1 MVSMS
6 TLQTLSELRRHG
18 SVHAAAK
25 VMHLAPSSVSQ
36 RIKALSEECGMTLFE
51 RQGRGGRL
59 TEEGRATAELA
70 DKVVLMW
77 ERGLLNIRSGTR
89 PSNRRTIRI
98 GAFPSA
104 LAACVLPAAAR
115 LRRQQQFHVE
125 LLEVDPLEA
134 ASLVEHAQLDAALTL
149 GEILDGDLTMD
160 PRLTHRTLWREP
172 FALVLPKAY
181 AAMGTR
187 PTSIRGYSGLP
198 WVLPRRGSA
207 CDQLLGRH
215 LARMGVRPRTVAR
228 SDDWSLLQRMAD
240 THDAVALIPVSSLA
254 LDSVG
259 LQVAA
264 VPAEELPQRTVVLLE
279 SVETAGS
286 RLLPTVRQELTRAA
300 EDLMARMPAVQA
312 AAPAH

>member
-6 TLQTLSELRRHG
+6 TLQTLGELRRQG

-25 VMHLAPSSVSQ
+25 VMHLAPSSVSG

-59 TEEGRATAELA
+59 TEEGLAAAELA
-70 DKVVLMW
+70 DKIVLMW
-77 ERGLLNIRSGTR
+77 ERGLLNIRSGAR
-89 PSNRRTIRI
+89 PSTRRTIRI

-115 LRRQQQFHVE
+115 LRSQQQFHVE

-160 PRLTHRTLWREP
+160 PRLTHRVLWREP

-181 AAMGTR
+181 AGR
-187 PTSIRGYSGLP
+187 GSCPTSIRGYSGLP

-240 THDAVALIPVSSLA
+240 THDAVALIPVSCLQ
-254 LDSVG
+254 LDSNG
-259 LQVAA
+259 LEVAA
-264 VPAEELPQRTVVLLE
+264 VLAEELPQRTVVLLE

-286 RLLPTVRQELTRAA
+286 RLLPVVRNELTRAA
-300 EDLMARMPAVQA
+300 EDLMALLSTYRLP
-312 AAPAH
+312 